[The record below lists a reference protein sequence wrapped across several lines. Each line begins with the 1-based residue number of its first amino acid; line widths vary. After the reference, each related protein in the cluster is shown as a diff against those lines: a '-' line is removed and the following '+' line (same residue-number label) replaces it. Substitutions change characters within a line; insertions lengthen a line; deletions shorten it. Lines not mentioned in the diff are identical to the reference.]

1 MLTFINYIENPMGV
15 KNSVLTGKNMYRV
28 LYTEKWDNIRF
39 RENGKIKYYLY
50 TDNNDMYYI
59 HMKVPSEKAIG
70 IYYDVVVQFYPDKER
85 SNILSFDSTLD
96 KYYVRFFSNDPHFIF
111 TFAHAFMVKDL
122 FIMDLKS
129 KVNKLVVDKNPDTTN
144 KENQIGYVKSIYFVY
159 LEMKRLGLFNKR
171 RFKSEAVKY
180 KKNEFLK
187 TVEHADNKISDRQ
200 SAKLFNKPKTKVS
213 AKTKEIVAKHVKI
226 TPSIGNSGFN
236 NKSSDIGKITPS
248 IGNSGFNNNKSSN
261 TGKIKAT
268 KKSKFLK

>member
-50 TDNNDMYYI
+50 TDNNDTYYI
-59 HMKVPSEKAIG
+59 HMKVPSEKAVG

-85 SNILSFDSTLD
+85 SNVLSFDSTLD

-144 KENQIGYVKSIYFVY
+144 KENQIGYFVY

-226 TPSIGNSGFN
+226 TPS
-236 NKSSDIGKITPS
+236 T
-248 IGNSGFNNNKSSN
+248 GNSGFNNNKSSN
-261 TGKIKAT
+261 MGKIKAT